1 MWTTIGHEWAV
12 NYFCGAIQ
20 SQHIAHAYLLTGPAN
35 IGKTHLAKEM
45 AAALN
50 CLGDDPPCGTCSAC
64 IRTQEE
70 THPDVTFMKP
80 EGRHLKIDQVRE
92 LQHTLSLSPIEGR
105 WRVCIIT
112 DFQQATTQAANALL
126 KTLEEPPSRVV
137 LLLTATDADLLLPTI
152 VSRCQVLALRAVPV
166 ARLEKAL
173 RDRLDGQEKRAKLI
187 ARLSGGKVG
196 WAFSAIEEGDR
207 LEKRREHIET
217 LLNLLGQGRAAR
229 IQAAERLSKAKDLPE
244 IIKLWQGWW
253 RDVLLVSSD
262 CEDLVVNIDFIDSLR
277 QTAEQYAFAEA
288 EEAVRD
294 LEATLEQLDRNVNAR
309 LALEVLFLGWHQI
322 ALDL

>member
-12 NYFCGAIQ
+12 EYLRGAIQ
-20 SQHIAHAYLLTGPAN
+20 TEHISHAYLFTGPAN

-64 IRTQEE
+64 IRTQAQ
-70 THPDVTFMKP
+70 THPDVTLVKP
-80 EGRHLKIDQVRE
+80 ENRRLRIDQVRE
-92 LQHTLSLSPIEGR
+92 LQHALSLSPVEGR

-112 DFQQATTQAANALL
+112 DFQQATRQAANALL
-126 KTLEEPPSRVV
+126 KTLEEPPSNVV

-152 VSRCQVLALRAVPV
+152 VSRCQVLALCAVPV
-166 ARLEKAL
+166 ARLEEAL
-173 RDRLDGQEKRAKLI
+173 CERLDGQEERARLI

-196 WAFSAIEEGDR
+196 WALSAIEEGDM
-207 LEKRREHIET
+207 LEARREHIET

-262 CEDLVVNIDFIDSLR
+262 CQDLVVNVDFFESLR
-277 QTAEQYAFAEA
+277 QTAEQYAFREA

-294 LEATLEQLDRNVNAR
+294 LETTLEQLDRNVNAR
-309 LALEVLFLGWHQI
+309 LALEVLLLGWHQI

>member
-12 NYFCGAIQ
+12 DYLRGAIK
-20 SQHIAHAYLLTGPAN
+20 SQRISHAYLFTGPAHV
-35 IGKTHLAKEM
+35 GKTHLAKEM

-50 CLGDDPPCGTCSAC
+50 CLGDTPPCGTCSAC
-64 IRTQEE
+64 VRTEKG
-70 THPDVTFMKP
+70 THPDVTLVEP
-80 EGRHLKIDQVRE
+80 EGRRLKIDQFRE
-92 LQHTLSLSPIEGR
+92 LQHTLSLSPVEGR

-166 ARLEKAL
+166 ARLQETL
-173 RDRLDGQEKRAKLI
+173 RERLDGQEKRARLI

-196 WAFSAIEEGDR
+196 WALSAIEEEDK
-207 LEKRREHIET
+207 LVKRREHIET
-217 LLNLLGQGRAAR
+217 LLDLLEEGRAAR

-262 CEDLVVNIDFIDSLR
+262 CKDLVVNIDFMDSLC
-277 QTAEQYAFAEA
+277 QTAEQYNFAEA

-294 LEATLEQLDRNVNAR
+294 LEATLEQLDQNVNAR
-309 LALEVLFLGWHQI
+309 LALEVLLLSWHQI

>member
-12 NYFCGAIQ
+12 DYLCGVIQ
-20 SQHIAHAYLLTGPAN
+20 SQHISHAYLFTGPAH

-50 CLGDDPPCGTCSAC
+50 CLGNASPCGKCSAC
-64 IRTQEE
+64 IRTEE
-70 THPDVTFMKP
+70 GTHPDVTLVEP
-80 EGRHLKIDQVRE
+80 EGRRLKIDQVRD
-92 LQHTLSLSPIEGR
+92 LQHTLSLSPVEGR

-126 KTLEEPPSRVV
+126 KTLEEPPGKVV

-152 VSRCQVLALRAVPV
+152 VSRCQVLALRAVPR
-166 ARLEKAL
+166 ARLKEAL
-173 RDRLDGQEKRAKLI
+173 RERLDGQEERAELI
-187 ARLSGGKVG
+187 ARLSGGQVG
-196 WAFSAIEEGDR
+196 WALSAIEEDDR

-217 LLNLLGQGRAAR
+217 LLDLLRQGRAAR
-229 IQAAERLSKAKDLPE
+229 IQAAERLSKVKDLPG

-253 RDVLLVSSD
+253 RDVLLASCD
-262 CEDLVVNIDFIDSLR
+262 CKDLIVNIDFMDSVC
-277 QTAEQYAFAEA
+277 QTAEQYAFTEA
-288 EEAVRD
+288 EEAVRG
-294 LEATLEQLDRNVNAR
+294 LEKTLEQLDQNVNAR
-309 LALEVLFLGWHQI
+309 LALEVLLLSWHQI

>member
-12 NYFCGAIQ
+12 DYLRGAIQ
-20 SQHIAHAYLLTGPAN
+20 SQHISHAYLFTGPAN
-35 IGKTHLAKEM
+35 IGKAHLAREM

-50 CLGDDPPCGTCSAC
+50 CLGDTPPCGTCDAC
-64 IRTQEE
+64 IRTKEG
-70 THPDVTFMKP
+70 THPDVTLVEP
-80 EGRHLKIDQVRE
+80 EGRRLKIDQVRE
-92 LQHTLSLSPIEGR
+92 LQHTLSLSPVEGR

-152 VSRCQVLALRAVPV
+152 VSRCQVLALRTVPL
-166 ARLEKAL
+166 ARLEEAL
-173 RDRLDGQEKRAKLI
+173 CEHLDGQEKRARLI

-196 WAFSAIEEGDR
+196 WALSAIEEESR
-207 LEKRREHIET
+207 LETRREHLET

-229 IQAAERLSKAKDLPE
+229 IQAAEDLGKAADLPE
-244 IIKLWQGWW
+244 IIKRWQGWW
-253 RDVLLVSSD
+253 RDVLLVSSE
-262 CEDLVVNIDFIDSLR
+262 CEDLVVNIDFIESLR
-277 QTAEQYAFAEA
+277 ETAEQYAFTEA

-309 LALEVLFLGWHQI
+309 LALEVLLLSWHQI
-322 ALDL
+322 ALN